1 MEGAPNGTPVVKVH
15 ATDED
20 KGVNGQVKYSIVRQ
34 PNQKGVK
41 FTVNEETGEVFTNK
55 VSKMAVQCSKYTAQI
70 IRLLTLL
77 RMKFSARYLI
87 VKGTMENLSRW
98 Q

>member
-1 MEGAPNGTPVVKVH
+1 MNDKRPMFTECSNYSPKVMEGAPNGTPVVKVH

-55 VSKMAVQCSKYTAQI
+55 VK
-70 IRLLTLL
+70 LLNEASLCTCVFFKLCFC
-77 RMKFSARYLI
+77 K
-87 VKGTMENLSRW
+87 T
-98 Q
+98 

>member
-1 MEGAPNGTPVVKVH
+1 MFQECSNYSPKVMEGAPNGTPVVKVH

-55 VSKMAVQCSKYTAQI
+55 VRTK
-70 IRLLTLL
+70 
-77 RMKFSARYLI
+77 
-87 VKGTMENLSRW
+87 
-98 Q
+98 